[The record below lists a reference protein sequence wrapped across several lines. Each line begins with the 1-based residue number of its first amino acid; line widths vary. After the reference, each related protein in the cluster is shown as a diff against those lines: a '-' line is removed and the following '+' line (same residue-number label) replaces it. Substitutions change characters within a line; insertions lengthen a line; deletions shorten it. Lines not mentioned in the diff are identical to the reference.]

1 MKIVIQSIIA
11 VAAVCFLAVFGTS
24 ALSPRGGDVSALTD
38 QMAAKQ
44 TVQLLDNLN
53 EIAAH

>member
-1 MKIVIQSIIA
+1 MKMIIQSIIA
-11 VAAVCFLAVFGTS
+11 IAAVCFLAVFGTC
-24 ALSPRGGDVSALTD
+24 ALSERGSSANTPSD

-53 EIAAH
+53 EITAH